1 MGAQEFGK
9 CDICGEEA
17 VLGRTYFIYSIPCEC
32 CGCKEDGKDMHFEL
46 VHHCDKCVP
55 DVPRT
60 IRPMLKS
67 AIDNKPYRLEIKGML
82 PYKIRG
88 QFLINHDLTENHI
101 KL

>member
-1 MGAQEFGK
+1 MGEQEFGK

-17 VLGRTYFIYSIPCEC
+17 VLGRTYFIYNIPCEC

-88 QFLINHDLTENHI
+88 QFLINHNLAENHI